1 MLSTVHTADKSPQPV
16 KAEPRTYGGILE
28 GLTYS
33 QNLTSDERCA
43 VEGALYSLQS
53 IARKSAG
60 ASIIAE
66 ATLAYAPGQHR

>member
-1 MLSTVHTADKSPQPV
+1 MSSTAQALEKSPMPDTA
-16 KAEPRTYGGILE
+16 KPRTYGGILE

-33 QNLTSDERCA
+33 QNLTSDERGA
-43 VEGALYSLQS
+43 VESALYSLQT
-53 IARKSAG
+53 IAKKSTG